1 MRHDFDIDAF
11 LQQPLVAR
19 LATAGPTIRPVW
31 YLWEGQAFWWLTGS
45 WSALRQQL
53 AADPTVAI
61 VIDICEL
68 DTGEVKQVRAR
79 GAAEIHPFQRERAYR
94 KLSRYLG
101 PDEQHTHWDDS
112 RFSLQHDATTRFVKL
127 TPDRIDALDLSFRS
141 SSHG

>member
-1 MRHDFDIDAF
+1 LRHDFDIDAF

-45 WSALRQQL
+45 WSALEQRL
-53 AADPTVAI
+53 VSNPTVAI
-61 VIDICEL
+61 VIDICDL

-79 GAAEIHPFQRERAYR
+79 GAAEVHPFDRERAYR

-101 PDEQHTHWDDS
+101 TDERRWDDS
-112 RFSLQHDATTRFVKL
+112 RFSLEADATTKFVKL
-127 TPDRIDALDLSFRS
+127 APDLIDALDLSFRS
-141 SSHG
+141 SAHGQ